1 MATAPKPKGIGAGIK
16 SLPKPALIGIPVAG
30 ALAFYLYQRRKTS
43 TAATTAANAA
53 ATPAVDTGA
62 ATTGT
67 ADTGAATTGTADSGG
82 GLGAIA
88 QGQDFSSQIQA
99 LQGQASTEIT
109 DLDSIK
115 SQQTQLLSTENKDL
129 SVDNKNLAT
138 STKDLASDTKDLASD
153 TADYS
158 VDRQDLLTDNSGIA
172 APVKKGG
179 STSAPKKPVTPAAK
193 LPKPM
198 ATPKVTPAKI
208 APTKKTTFTAPR
220 PAATVSGG
228 RAPIKAPPKP
238 VVKAPA
244 KKK

>member
-30 ALAFYLYQRRKTS
+30 ALAFYLYQRRKNS

-67 ADTGAATTGTADSGG
+67 ADSGG
-82 GLGAIA
+82 GSGAIA

-99 LQGQASTEIT
+99 LQGQASTEVT
-109 DLDSIK
+109 DLDAIK
-115 SQQTQLLSTENKDL
+115 SQQTQLLSTEEKDL

-138 STKDLASDTKDLASD
+138 STKDLASD

-172 APVKKGG
+172 APVKMGG
-179 STSAPKKPVTPAAK
+179 TSSAPKKPVTPAAK
-193 LPKPM
+193 LPKKMP
-198 ATPKVTPAKI
+198 TPKVAPAKI
-208 APTKKTTFTAPR
+208 APTKKTTYTAPR

>member
-30 ALAFYLYQRRKTS
+30 ALAFYLYQRRKS
-43 TAATTAANAA
+43 NTAATTAANAA

-67 ADTGAATTGTADSGG
+67 ADSGG
-82 GLGAIA
+82 GSGAIA
-88 QGQDFSSQIQA
+88 QVQDFSSQIQA

-109 DLDSIK
+109 DLDAIK
-115 SQQTQLLSTENKDL
+115 SQQTQLLSTEEKDL

-138 STKDLASDTKDLASD
+138 STKDLASD

-158 VDRQDLLTDNSGIA
+158 VDRQDLLTDNSGLSV
-172 APVKKGG
+172 PVKT
-179 STSAPKKPVTPAAK
+179 STSTTAPKKAVTPAPK
-193 LPKPM
+193 LNKPM
-198 ATPKVTPAKI
+198 PTPKVTPAKI
-208 APTKKTTFTAPR
+208 APTKKTTYTAPR

>member
-16 SLPKPALIGIPVAG
+16 SLPKPALIGIPLVG
-30 ALAFYLYQRRKTS
+30 ALAFYLYQKRKSS

-67 ADTGAATTGTADSGG
+67 ADSGG
-82 GLGAIA
+82 GSGAIA

-109 DLDSIK
+109 GLDAIK
-115 SQQTQLLSTENKDL
+115 SQQTQLLSTEEKDL

-138 STKDLASDTKDLASD
+138 STKDLASD

-179 STSAPKKPVTPAAK
+179 STSAPKKPVKPAAK
-193 LPKPM
+193 LAKPM

-208 APTKKTTFTAPR
+208 APTKKTTATKPYVGGIGS
-220 PAATVSGG
+220 PAV
-228 RAPIKAPPKP
+228 KAPALKAIPL
-238 VVKAPA
+238 KAPA